1 MSMRLLVAVPTTDYV
16 NAGFLISLI
25 GLSKE
30 LKGRK
35 IDHDIEVLA
44 GTLV

>member
-25 GLSKE
+25 E
-30 LKGRK
+30 IGRA
-35 IDHDIEVLA
+35 HV
-44 GTLV
+44 